1 MYLLDTHIFLWA
13 RDEVGRLTE
22 KECAIIEDP
31 AQEVYV
37 SAASIWE
44 IAIKYRLNKLKLA
57 APERLIAGCPFA
69 FLSIKPEDGWLAA
82 MLPPHHHDPFDRML
96 VAQAQA
102 YGCTLITRDAA
113 IARYGI
119 PILAA

>member
-22 KECAIIEDP
+22 KERAIIEDP
-31 AQEVYV
+31 VQNVYV

-57 APERLIAGCPFA
+57 KPERLVSGCPFT
-69 FLSIKPEDGWLAA
+69 FLSIEPEDGWLAA
-82 MLPPHHHDPFDRML
+82 TLPPHHSDPFDRML
-96 VAQAQA
+96 VAQARA
-102 YGCTLITRDAA
+102 HSCTLITRDSVLE
-113 IARYGI
+113 RYGV